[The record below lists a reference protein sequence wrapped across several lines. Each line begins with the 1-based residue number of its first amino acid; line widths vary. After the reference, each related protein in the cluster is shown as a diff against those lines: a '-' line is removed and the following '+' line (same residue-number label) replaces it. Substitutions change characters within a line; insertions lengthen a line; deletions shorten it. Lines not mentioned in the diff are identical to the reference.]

1 MKLKF
6 LIYFFLFLFSAIK
19 TFSDE
24 TNQSLNLNDPYFKL
38 GWKNLNESSN
48 QRIEIPN
55 ANASI
60 EVVSSEIYLDEKRDI
75 KNYQEYLYNE
85 ETSIE
90 NIEDIM
96 IISDKEEYYT
106 IKVRYYDEG
115 YITTDRFKNFT
126 SLNLLETLNKRKDDS
141 VSKFNWILEP
151 SLSENKVSNYG
162 LRVDW
167 VDELITY
174 TYYSVILGK
183 EGFIE
188 LRLTLI
194 ADGTETEDYFD
205 YYNNLM
211 NEISSTVKFNDQ
223 YKYNDFTQGDYIS
236 SYTLTNIIDGSWGQG
251 ITTDLTNI
259 TGYCLVTMGALKKAK
274 IAESDYHRFA
284 GKVITFY
291 IKDSTK
297 EIVDFSEDDSL
308 SVLSGMYGPSD
319 KQKYVKTNKSPNDQN
334 TFDINYSN
342 IIELVGDRD
351 TDKVKYEYKNKLVIK
366 NGKPKLFFAKI
377 DQTGLS
383 FNKWS
388 ITLGC
393 QDKEYTESEIKLA
406 KKTLSLLG
414 KNKPEWFDDLVNKVI
429 EDNRNSYSIFIE
441 EDFDTVL
448 FLNKSG
454 SGIATGY
461 KALDA
466 KIITYGGYE
475 FFRGVYDRK
484 DSSGETFVQ
493 PASMSNDGE
502 IDSYMK
508 DGFQIDDFV
517 WKFYKRE
524 NDEIMI
530 SSSSEYLKQIKSY
543 EASDTMFTISTLAG
557 EYWYA
562 GTFKLVKNLDDL
574 FEIFSNNKKAYCNI
588 LNEDIVRNGYNTE
601 IQYYYKDYRDFNSR
615 KFIIC

>member
-38 GWKNLNESSN
+38 GWKNLNDSSN

-211 NEISSTVKFNDQ
+211 NEISSTVEFNDQ
-223 YKYNDFTQGDYIS
+223 YKYNDYTQGDYIS

-259 TGYCLVTMGALKKAK
+259 TGYCLVTTGALKKAK

-334 TFDINYSN
+334 TFDINYS
-342 IIELVGDRD
+342 
-351 TDKVKYEYKNKLVIK
+351 
-366 NGKPKLFFAKI
+366 KI

-393 QDKEYTESEIKLA
+393 QDKEYTEQEMRVAKYDIGNPKSFVELVELYAETDTERVDQLA
-406 KKTLSLLG
+406 KDFKERLNKRKVEVQERAYSSYSLFIEQDGTDYLIVYKYPDTRKLEVFAKATYIYNSKGDYAKFFEQVYKNGPSNNLMTSIQPNKFNIDGELEDYISPGYILDDFKFNFSKRLGYYTLNFETKTGGERILSYTKSRESFSLASYLENEAWHASTFIVLSNIEDFKKLSKSYPKTL
-414 KNKPEWFDDLVNKVI
+414 
-429 EDNRNSYSIFIE
+429 
-441 EDFDTVL
+441 
-448 FLNKSG
+448 
-454 SGIATGY
+454 
-461 KALDA
+461 
-466 KIITYGGYE
+466 
-475 FFRGVYDRK
+475 
-484 DSSGETFVQ
+484 
-493 PASMSNDGE
+493 
-502 IDSYMK
+502 
-508 DGFQIDDFV
+508 
-517 WKFYKRE
+517 
-524 NDEIMI
+524 
-530 SSSSEYLKQIKSY
+530 
-543 EASDTMFTISTLAG
+543 
-557 EYWYA
+557 
-562 GTFKLVKNLDDL
+562 
-574 FEIFSNNKKAYCNI
+574 CNI
-588 LNEDIVRNGYNTE
+588 LQEPLIRNLKNKE
-601 IQYYYKDYRDFNSR
+601 LNNSILEQELN
-615 KFIIC
+615 KNGININNLGC